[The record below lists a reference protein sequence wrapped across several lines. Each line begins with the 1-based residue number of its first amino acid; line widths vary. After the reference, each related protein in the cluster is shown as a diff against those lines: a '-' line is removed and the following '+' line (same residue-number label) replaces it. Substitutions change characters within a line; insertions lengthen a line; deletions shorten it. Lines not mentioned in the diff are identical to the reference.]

1 MIISFKHKYI
11 FIKNRKVAG
20 SSIQYILKKY
30 LFDFDKDISSL
41 FKLHDHELEKSNEFD
56 KKYLDNINID
66 SSFNQHASLIDICD
80 YLKIN
85 LREARKFFFIFCIE
99 RNSYD
104 KAVSS
109 YEFSRKKKKPDGTLK
124 CPYLN
129 NFRDMFDYPKL
140 IPSDWNNY
148 SNNNQISVDY
158 IYQFDQLSNLIHD
171 LNKRFNNI
179 IPDQELSKIKLK
191 SGYRDFNQYQ
201 RYFTN
206 ETKNAVNYFFQ
217 KEIQYFNYKF

>member
-30 LFDFDKDISSL
+30 LFDFDKDVSSL
-41 FKLHDHELEKSNEFD
+41 SRLHDHELQNSNDFNQ
-56 KKYLDNINID
+56 KYLDNINID
-66 SSFNQHASLIDICD
+66 PNFNQHSSLIEICD

-85 LREARKFFFIFCIE
+85 LQEARDNFFIFCIE

-109 YEFSRKKKKPDGTLK
+109 YEFSRKKKNPDGTLK
-124 CPYLN
+124 CPYLK
-129 NFRDMFDYPKL
+129 NFIDMFDYPKL

-148 SNNNQISVDY
+148 SKNTQIFVDQ
-158 IYQFDQLSNLIHD
+158 IYQFDQLTNLIYD
-171 LNKRFNNI
+171 LNKRFNNK

-191 SGYRDFNQYQ
+191 SGYREFNQHQ
-201 RYFTN
+201 RYYTN

-217 KEIQYFNYKF
+217 KEIQHFNYKF

>member
-85 LREARKFFFIFCIE
+85 LREARKFF
-99 RNSYD
+99 
-104 KAVSS
+104 
-109 YEFSRKKKKPDGTLK
+109 L
-124 CPYLN
+124 
-129 NFRDMFDYPKL
+129 
-140 IPSDWNNY
+140 Y
-148 SNNNQISVDY
+148 SAS
-158 IYQFDQLSNLIHD
+158 
-171 LNKRFNNI
+171 
-179 IPDQELSKIKLK
+179 
-191 SGYRDFNQYQ
+191 
-201 RYFTN
+201 
-206 ETKNAVNYFFQ
+206 
-217 KEIQYFNYKF
+217 KEIHTIKQFHHMSSQERKRNQTVR

>member
-20 SSIQYILKKY
+20 SSVQYILKKY
-30 LFDFDKDISSL
+30 LFDFDIDISSQ
-41 FKLHDHELEKSNEFD
+41 FRLHDHELEKSMEFD

-66 SSFNQHASLIDICD
+66 SNFDQHASFFEICD

-85 LREARKFFFIFCIE
+85 LNEAKKNFFIFCIE

-124 CPYLN
+124 CPYLK

-140 IPSDWNNY
+140 IPSDWNKY
-148 SNNNQISVDY
+148 SKENQIFVNQ
-158 IYQFDQLSNLIHD
+158 IYQFDQLDQLIND
-171 LNKRFNNI
+171 LNKRFNNK
-179 IPDQELSKIKLK
+179 IPKQELNNIKLK
-191 SGYRDFNQYQ
+191 SGYREFNQYKK
-201 RYFTN
+201 YFNN